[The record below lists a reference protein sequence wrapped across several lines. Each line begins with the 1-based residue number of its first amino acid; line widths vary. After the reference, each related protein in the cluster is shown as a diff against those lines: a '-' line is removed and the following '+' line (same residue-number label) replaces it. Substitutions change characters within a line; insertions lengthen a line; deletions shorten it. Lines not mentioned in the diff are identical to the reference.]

1 MHINYHISDISS
13 LFATTNC
20 KIFIFYILKDLIIYS
35 LHLSVYNYKIISKK
49 YIENYKEN
57 SKHIE
62 V

>member
-35 LHLSVYNYKIISKK
+35 LQLSLNIICQFIITKL
-49 YIENYKEN
+49 
-57 SKHIE
+57 
-62 V
+62 